1 MPPIGP
7 APDAAAAAA
16 NKAPG
21 SQQGQPQG
29 SRCRPPP
36 PPSGASTPGCRGG
49 AGQEGVPAL
58 PPLLRSSPGSTP
70 QGPGVFQGHCEPCV
84 PSARLQR
91 RSPAPIQSWALGGS
105 GTLPRAQVGEFI
117 NFLSKGLLLFN
128 CWNEKVSRET
138 QPPALPAK
146 RTEALHPSQPQ
157 LEAQAGTFEL
167 RSWGSL
173 GIESPCF
180 HSGPRLH
187 TYTHVLLHP
196 EAQYVCTRVYKGMCP
211 AALQP
216 AGLYSCLTHID
227 ASTFAHAHALNP
239 HALTEYFSKLFSI
252 SKSFC

>member
-36 PPSGASTPGCRGG
+36 PPSGASAPGGRGRCG

-70 QGPGVFQGHCEPCV
+70 PGPGVFQGHCEPCV

-117 NFLSKGLLLFN
+117 NFLGKGLLLSN
-128 CWNEKVSRET
+128 CWNEKVSHET

-157 LEAQAGTFEL
+157 LEAQAGTLEL
-167 RSWGSL
+167 RSW
-173 GIESPCF
+173 
-180 HSGPRLH
+180 
-187 TYTHVLLHP
+187 
-196 EAQYVCTRVYKGMCP
+196 A
-211 AALQP
+211 
-216 AGLYSCLTHID
+216 
-227 ASTFAHAHALNP
+227 
-239 HALTEYFSKLFSI
+239 
-252 SKSFC
+252 

>member
-1 MPPIGP
+1 MLLLLLLTRPQGASRASPR
-7 APDAAAAAA
+7 APDVARLPHPQVPQLQAAEAR
-16 NKAPG
+16 K
-21 SQQGQPQG
+21 
-29 SRCRPPP
+29 
-36 PPSGASTPGCRGG
+36 G
-49 AGQEGVPAL
+49 AGPT
-58 PPLLRSSPGSTP
+58 PLLRSSPGSTP

-91 RSPAPIQSWALGGS
+91 RSPAPVQSWALGGS

-117 NFLSKGLLLFN
+117 NFLGKGLLLFN

-138 QPPALPAK
+138 QPPALPTK

-187 TYTHVLLHP
+187 TYTHYTHTH
-196 EAQYVCTRVYKGMCP
+196 TRAP
-211 AALQP
+211 
-216 AGLYSCLTHID
+216 
-227 ASTFAHAHALNP
+227 ASTGTVHVHLSVQGHVSGCPPACRPPPMCHTHRCQHTHCRHSMNV
-239 HALTEYFSKLFSI
+239 S
-252 SKSFC
+252 

>member
-1 MPPIGP
+1 M
-7 APDAAAAAA
+7 
-16 NKAPG
+16 
-21 SQQGQPQG
+21 
-29 SRCRPPP
+29 
-36 PPSGASTPGCRGG
+36 
-49 AGQEGVPAL
+49 
-58 PPLLRSSPGSTP
+58 
-70 QGPGVFQGHCEPCV
+70 
-84 PSARLQR
+84 
-91 RSPAPIQSWALGGS
+91 
-105 GTLPRAQVGEFI
+105 GEFI

-187 TYTHVLLHP
+187 TYTHMLLHP

-239 HALTEYFSKLFSI
+239 HALAEYFSKLFSI